1 MVMRCIASRAYQLTF
16 KQPLFAA
23 RGIKIRGWL
32 PLSSLFG
39 DKAPQDPIKV
49 RTLEEARALDAADGI
64 IDGKFEGQD
73 IEIEGMGMYV
83 CGVPLT
89 PLHGGMDAVDDCEK
103 AVKEAG
109 NERILVSSIEEAERL
124 DAQDG
129 VIDGKYEGTAIEVKE
144 LGLYSK
150 ILKSM
155 GLR

>member
-1 MVMRCIASRAYQLTF
+1 
-16 KQPLFAA
+16 
-23 RGIKIRGWL
+23 
-32 PLSSLFG
+32 
-39 DKAPQDPIKV
+39 
-49 RTLEEARALDAADGI
+49 
-64 IDGKFEGQD
+64 
-73 IEIEGMGMYV
+73 
-83 CGVPLT
+83 
-89 PLHGGMDAVDDCEK
+89 MDAVDDCEK